1 MAEIAAPYSDASSRP
16 RRAVSGWRLIALVAG
31 LVVLMPVLVAGLAWL
46 QPAPELWAHLA
57 SVLLPT
63 LLKNTFILVL
73 GVGLGTLL
81 IGVGLAWLTSMF
93 EFPGRR
99 LFDWAL
105 MLPLAVPTYVLAFVF
120 VGLFD
125 FAGPVQ
131 SWMRA
136 QFGNDAGLPPI
147 RSAGG
152 VVLVMVLALYPYVYM
167 LARSAFVA
175 QGQALLDVA
184 RVQGLTPRQAFWRV
198 SLPMARPAIVAGVS
212 LALMETL
219 ADFGA
224 VSVFNFD
231 TFTTAIYKAWFGFFS
246 IETAAQLASLLL
258 LFVLAALFL
267 ERQARGRSR
276 YFQATGKGRARRV
289 RLRGARAWAASLA
302 AGAVLGLGF
311 LVPVAQLLMWA
322 AENLGDLDA
331 RYFALLRHTLE
342 LGALAALATVTLA
355 VLLAY
360 AKRVHGDRLT
370 RYSVAS
376 STIGYAMPGSV
387 LAVGIMLS
395 FTWIDHRIADLLSP
409 WLADAGGQW
418 LSGTVFALVLAYVTR
433 FMAVAF
439 GAVDS
444 SLERIRPVLGDAA
457 RALGAS
463 HGEVI
468 RRVYIPMLRPGLF
481 TAALLVAVDVMK
493 EMPATLLLRP
503 FGWDTLSVR
512 IFELTS
518 EGLWER
524 AALPA
529 VTLVAV
535 GLIPVVLLV
544 RRSAGSGQGGTPLP
558 ETLEQT

>member
-1 MAEIAAPYSDASSRP
+1 MTELAAPLRLQGRQRRP
-16 RRAVSGWRLIALVAG
+16 WSGWRWYALAAG
-31 LVVLMPVLVAGLAWL
+31 GVVLMPVLVAALAWL

-57 SVLLPT
+57 SVLLPS
-63 LLKNTFILVL
+63 LLRNTAILVF
-73 GVGLGTLL
+73 GVGAGTLL
-81 IGVGLAWLTSMF
+81 LGVSLAWLTATC

-99 LFDWAL
+99 FFDWAL
-105 MLPLAVPTYVLAFVF
+105 MLPLAVPAYVLAFVF

-125 FAGPVQ
+125 FSGPVQ
-131 SWMRA
+131 TWLRGTL
-136 QFGNDAGLPPI
+136 GNAFQLPPI

-152 VVLVMVLALYPYVYM
+152 VVLVLTLALYPYVYM
-167 LARSAFVA
+167 LARAAFLG
-175 QGQALLDVA
+175 QGQALFETA
-184 RVQGLTPRQAFWRV
+184 RIQGMTPMRAFFRV
-198 SLPMARPAIVAGVS
+198 SLPMARPAIAAGLS

-224 VSVFNFD
+224 VSIFNFD

-246 IETAAQLASLLL
+246 LEMAAQLASLLL

-267 ERQARGRSR
+267 ERRARGRAR
-276 YFQATGKGRARRV
+276 YFQANAKGRGS
-289 RLRGARAWAASLA
+289 RLRLQRLQAWAASLFA
-302 AGAVLGLGF
+302 LLVLGMGF
-311 LVPVAQLLMWA
+311 LVPVGQLLVWA
-322 AENLGDLDA
+322 WQNLGDLDS
-331 RYFALLRHTLE
+331 RYWSSLFHTLE
-342 LGALAALATVTLA
+342 LGGMAAALTVAFA

-360 AKRVHGDRLT
+360 AKRIEGDWLT
-370 RYSVAS
+370 RKAVAGA
-376 STIGYAMPGSV
+376 TIGYAMPGSV

-395 FTWIDHRIADLLSP
+395 FTWIDNR
-409 WLADAGGQW
+409 LADWLGTGGQI
-418 LSGTVFALVLAYVTR
+418 LTGSILALVLAYITR

-439 GAVDS
+439 GAIDS
-444 SLERIRPVLGDAA
+444 TLEQIRPVLGDAA
-457 RALGAS
+457 RVLGAR

-468 RRVYIPMLRPGLF
+468 RRVYLPMLRPGLL

-529 VTLVAV
+529 VALVAV
-535 GLIPVVLLV
+535 GLLPVILLV
-544 RRSAGSGQGGTPLP
+544 SRSAQGHEFRSQP
-558 ETLEQT
+558 EILEQG